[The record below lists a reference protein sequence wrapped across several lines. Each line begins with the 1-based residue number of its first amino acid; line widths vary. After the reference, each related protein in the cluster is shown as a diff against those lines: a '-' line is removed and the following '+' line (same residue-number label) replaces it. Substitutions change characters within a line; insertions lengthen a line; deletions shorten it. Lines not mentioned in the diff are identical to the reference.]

1 MQETAP
7 SPQAISEPPV
17 TPAPVEPVA
26 PPVAIAPSAPAAPPA
41 PPAPPQPRT
50 VTSGIEYLQPPQPD
64 YPAVSRRMGE
74 EGKAVL
80 RILVNDKGR
89 PERIEVQKSSGSTR
103 LDEAARQAVSRAVF
117 KPFIEDG
124 KPVAA
129 YAIVPIKF
137 QLNS

>member
-7 SPQAISEPPV
+7 SPLAISEPPV
-17 TPAPVEPVA
+17 TRAPVEPVA

-103 LDEAARQAVSRAVF
+103 LDEAARQSVSRAVF